1 MINIPQSG
9 IDIFI
14 EMGELP
20 EYQPMKL
27 KDWMST
33 PRLFDRWA
41 QSQAKNQVGTDTAN
55 AGAYGNQAGQIAGV
69 INPALTNAVK
79 NPTGYTANQQHQQLT
94 AGEAGAG
101 GATAGLAGAAGLA
114 ANRTRNSGS
123 LAGINDSLARARAG
137 AGAKLSEG
145 IAAKSADL
153 GEANKQRAIAG
164 LQGER
169 AGDIGAQL
177 HSQGQATDALNA
189 EVNAGKSGWFQNMTD
204 FMKAAGQDA
213 SGAGA
218 MMAA

>member
-1 MINIPQSG
+1 MKITINPVLDMETLQWISNDG
-9 IDIFI
+9 VY
-14 EMGELP
+14 
-20 EYQPMKL
+20 EYDGPVMK
-27 KDWMST
+27 
-33 PRLFDRWA
+33 FDRWA
-41 QSQAKNQVGTDTAN
+41 QGQAKSQEGVDTAN
-55 AGAYGNQAGQIAGV
+55 AGNYGNQAGQIAGI
-69 INPALTNAVK
+69 INPALKNAVN
-79 NPTGYTANQQHQQLT
+79 NPTGYTAQQQHEQLT

-101 GATAGLAGAAGLA
+101 GATAGLSGAAGLA

-123 LAGINDSLARARAG
+123 LAGINDTLARARAG
-137 AGAKLSEG
+137 AGAKISEG

-204 FMKAAGQDA
+204 FMKAGADDA
-213 SGAGA
+213 KAAAALGA
-218 MMAA
+218 

>member
-1 MINIPQSG
+1 MKVTINPTLDMETLQWVSNDG
-9 IDIFI
+9 VY
-14 EMGELP
+14 
-20 EYQPMKL
+20 EYDGPVMK
-27 KDWMST
+27 
-33 PRLFDRWA
+33 FDRWA
-41 QSQAKNQVGTDTAN
+41 TGQAKSQVGTDTAT
-55 AGAYGNQAGQIAGV
+55 AGGYGNQAGQIAGI
-69 INPALTNAVK
+69 INPALKNAVN
-79 NPTGYTANQQHQQLT
+79 NPTGYTAQQQHEQLT

-101 GATAGLAGAAGLA
+101 GATAGLSGAAGLA
-114 ANRTRNSGS
+114 ANRTHNSGA
-123 LAGINDSLARARAG
+123 LTGINDALARAKAG
-137 AGAKLSEG
+137 AGAKVSEG

-153 GEANKQRAIAG
+153 GEANKQRAISG

-213 SGAGA
+213 AGAGA